1 MSSATIKS
9 QQSALEQSLPS
20 IELLAY
26 AAWFVIVLASVG
38 HAFKTQI
45 IPESL
50 LRLDAAGLTDGMFG
64 YKMDNTFID
73 WNLYLSMF
81 APMLALLALHLLIS
95 RLTMRYCNAQ
105 VHSLLSA
112 IFTLFVS
119 CQVLSARC
127 TLLYLC
133 LHLICITTASL
144 LGHLA
149 VWLSIGLAFWQFSGA
164 AFGDN
169 HQLRSALQL
178 DSRGAHLY
186 YPVTG
191 YLSGTRAHRPGAP
204 GLCTVHPWPAV
215 PPGIPAVLRLAGVVR
230 QPGGSPAAT
239 LARLHLWRGLSYR
252 EMWRLFDRGLF
263 AIVRDHVYIPLGA
276 AGSVWAASCSP
287 PQPPSASSAFI
298 MATMTQCRSGYCS
311 IWGSSALNCWLSD
324 STELRS
330 GNLAPMAQ
338 PGVSPPSGGGF
349 RGGKSH
355 SAFDGDFLFILR
367 HPNWVAGDEGDAVAA
382 ADGTKKLLSRQL
394 LGQLS
399 CHDNSPLPG
408 LSAGIISVSSS
419 RGRSSSDEAPAS
431 PAGSSASRPPRS
443 GSWHSRNCRVF
454 STSTSVDDDL
464 AERQRG
470 LQQDAIG
477 VDVGLAED
485 AAAALLDSGYTCRGD
500 DGRPTQRLKVL
511 GHLRVWRITDG
522 LVTST
527 MLPECSCTPVGNRG
541 RGQDD
546 VSVVLH
552 SRRCG
557 MTSML
562 QQAEEAKPPAAP
574 PKPDSS
580 PGHRH
585 GCVVK

>member
-50 LRLDAAGLTDGMFG
+50 LRLDAASLTDGMFG

-95 RLTMRYCNAQ
+95 RLAMRFCNAQ

-191 YLSGTRAHRPGAP
+191 YLYCRFLSMGLCLAASPAFLSDSNPVRRIVRYLPVSLHYAFYLPNFLGAP
-204 GLCTVHPWPAV
+204 VVTMDEFLRQKQAPNPAAVPVRQILSRLLRLCFWLAFTVFVLHCFHAGAYLETLGIRQIRHRGPIDPAHLGFALYTRGQLFHLEYLQYYGWPALFASLEGV
-215 PPGIPAVLRLAGVVR
+215 QLPHWPACICGVV
-230 QPGGSPAAT
+230 
-239 LARLHLWRGLSYR
+239 SYR

-330 GNLAPMAQ
+330 GNLCSNGSARR
-338 PGVSPPSGGGF
+338 VS
-349 RGGKSH
+349 
-355 SAFDGDFLFILR
+355 
-367 HPNWVAGDEGDAVAA
+367 AVWWR
-382 ADGTKKLLSRQL
+382 LSRRQTSFRLRWGFSFYSTAPQL
-394 LGQLS
+394 G
-399 CHDNSPLPG
+399 G
-408 LSAGIISVSSS
+408 
-419 RGRSSSDEAPAS
+419 
-431 PAGSSASRPPRS
+431 
-443 GSWHSRNCRVF
+443 W
-454 STSTSVDDDL
+454 
-464 AERQRG
+464 
-470 LQQDAIG
+470 
-477 VDVGLAED
+477 
-485 AAAALLDSGYTCRGD
+485 
-500 DGRPTQRLKVL
+500 
-511 GHLRVWRITDG
+511 
-522 LVTST
+522 
-527 MLPECSCTPVGNRG
+527 
-541 RGQDD
+541 
-546 VSVVLH
+546 
-552 SRRCG
+552 
-557 MTSML
+557 
-562 QQAEEAKPPAAP
+562 
-574 PKPDSS
+574 
-580 PGHRH
+580 
-585 GCVVK
+585 